1 VTDRVTGWAD
11 VLAVA
16 IAGTG
21 HVPLPAD
28 GGDAGSPEQRLLDAA
43 ARLAVQR
50 LAGWRPPPMAGSP
63 PPRCEPEPAP
73 YVPAAAAARLADLL
87 RTRHSERLP
96 EWLDLAGASG
106 QVVPP
111 ELLPELLEAV
121 RARPDLRPS
130 ALRVGGVRGRWL
142 AAANPEWTFPD
153 GATGH
158 QHLDEGELS
167 LRAAA
172 LRTMRRADPDAA
184 REHLEGRWAGEPG
197 RHRALLLQALR
208 MRLAPADEPFLE
220 RCLAD
225 PASQV
230 RAVGADLLARLP
242 ESALVARMLARAA
255 PLVVVGEGPT
265 LTVAP
270 PATCT
275 PEMIADGVEP
285 EPPAGVGRRAWWL
298 SQVIERVPPSTW
310 PLAAIGPAL
319 AGDWSWPLLRGWSL
333 AAERFRDPDWAE
345 ALLEAYAAAD
355 PRQRWRREVDFDL
368 LLRVLPVTAREAL
381 VVRVLDRSA
390 DVGCELLGRCRE
402 PWGLELSRA
411 YARIAPGSDTRALMA
426 AYHHCDPA
434 VADELVA
441 RAEAE
446 GATVLAELASVF
458 RERAEMR
465 RELNP

>member
-1 VTDRVTGWAD
+1 VIEWTDL
-11 VLAVA
+11 LAAA

-21 HVPLPAD
+21 HVPLRAD
-28 GGDAGSPEQRLLDAA
+28 GDDAGSPEQRLLDAA
-43 ARLAVQR
+43 ARLAVRR

-63 PPRCEPEPAP
+63 PPPCPPEPAP
-73 YVPAAAAARLADLL
+73 HVPAAAAARLADLL
-87 RTRHSERLP
+87 RARHSERLP

-106 QVVPP
+106 RMVPP
-111 ELLPELLEAV
+111 ELLPELLEVV
-121 RARPDLRPS
+121 RARPDLRS
-130 ALRVGGVRGRWL
+130 GALRVGGVRGRWL
-142 AAANPEWTFPD
+142 AAANPDWAFAD
-153 GATGH
+153 GATGP
-158 QHLDEGELS
+158 QHLDEGELPQ
-167 LRAAA
+167 RAAA
-172 LRTMRRADPDAA
+172 LRAMRRTDPDAA
-184 REHLEGRWAGEPG
+184 REHLEERWAGEPG

-208 MRLAPADEPFLE
+208 TSLAPADEPFLE

-225 PASQV
+225 SASQV
-230 RAVGADLLARLP
+230 RAVAADLLARLP

-255 PLVVVGEGPT
+255 PLVVAGEEPV

-310 PLAAIGPAL
+310 PLAAIGLAL

-355 PRQRWRREVDFDL
+355 TTERWRRGVDVHL
-368 LLRVLPVTAREAL
+368 LLRVLPVPVREAL
-381 VVRVLDRSA
+381 VVRALDRA
-390 DVGCELLGRCRE
+390 PDVGCELLGWCRE

-411 YARIAPGSDTRALMA
+411 YARIAPGSDPGALMA
-426 AYHHCDPA
+426 AYHRCDPA
-434 VADELVA
+434 VADDLAA

-446 GATVLAELASVF
+446 GVTVLAELASVF